1 MKVNNIMCCELTQ
14 LALNK
19 EYNKIWEHP
28 RMQLII
34 NATINKVLKN
44 AKILDKNIIK
54 DDVTS
59 GVYIRLRELIDNYN
73 PITKKGGI
81 IEFYPYVYGI
91 FSTYSFNVHYF
102 VNTFKGAE
110 FKQNARVFYMVSEL
124 AAVSGESE
132 NDYLD
137 RVSNCY
143 IDIDIDD
150 VIENLINE
158 QIEEEI
164 NNLSQFG
171 QTVMKAA
178 LTYKNFSAAKKATGI
193 HISGAFLEIQRLLKR
208 NWKPKEGKTTK
219 EGSVKYDLEGYKR
232 ILKLML
238 IKNGIDID
246 KYKNMLDY

>member
-19 EYNKIWEHP
+19 EYNKIWQHA

-44 AKILDKNIIK
+44 ARVLDRNIMR
-54 DDVTS
+54 DDVIS

-81 IEFYPYVYGI
+81 IEFYPYIYKI
-91 FSTYSFNVHYF
+91 FSTYSFNVYYF
-102 VNTFKGAE
+102 IDTFKGAE
-110 FKQNARVFYMVSEL
+110 FKENHRMFYMVSEL

-132 NDYLD
+132 SSYLD
-137 RVSNCY
+137 RISDCY
-143 IDIDIDD
+143 IDIDDI
-150 VIENLINE
+150 IENIIDE
-158 QIEEEI
+158 QIEKEI

-193 HISGAFLEIQRLLKR
+193 HISGVFLEIQRLLKR
-208 NWKPKEGKTTK
+208 NWKPKEGKIIK

-246 KYKNMLDY
+246 KYKNMLD

>member
-19 EYNKIWEHP
+19 EYNKIWEHT

-44 AKILDKNIIK
+44 ARVLDRNIMR
-54 DDVTS
+54 DDVIS

-73 PITKKGGI
+73 PITKKGEI
-81 IEFYPYVYGI
+81 IEFYPFVYKI
-91 FSTYSFNVHYF
+91 FSTYSFNVYYF
-102 VNTFKGAE
+102 IDTFKGAE
-110 FKQNARVFYMVSEL
+110 FKENHRMFYMVSEL

-132 NDYLD
+132 SSYLD
-137 RVSNCY
+137 RISDCY
-143 IDIDIDD
+143 IDIDD
-150 VIENLINE
+150 VIENLIDK
-158 QIEEEI
+158 QIEKEI

-193 HISGAFLEIQRLLKR
+193 HISGVFLEIQRLLKR
-208 NWKPKEGKTTK
+208 NWKPKEGKIIK

-246 KYKNMLDY
+246 KYKNMLD